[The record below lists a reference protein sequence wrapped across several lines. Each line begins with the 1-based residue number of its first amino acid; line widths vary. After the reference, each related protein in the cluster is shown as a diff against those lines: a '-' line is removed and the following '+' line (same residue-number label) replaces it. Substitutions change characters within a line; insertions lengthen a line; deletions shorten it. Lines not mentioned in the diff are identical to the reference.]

1 MRSIGLF
8 TIFSFSLVSLAVS
21 AFAKPA
27 PGNLMGFVY
36 GEDGKTPVRD
46 AMVLIRRVDTGK
58 VYQSKPTGELGTY
71 RLLGIEAGT
80 YVVGLKIKEKSYN
93 ANKHVKVAAG
103 KTSFVSISLQT
114 AYLDVTY
121 KPSDKEGGEDKKKKG
136 FFETPGGRATVFG
149 GISLA
154 MWGYLTELGDEKG
167 SSPTEL

>member
-1 MRSIGLF
+1 MRSIVLF
-8 TIFSFSLVSLAVS
+8 TIFSFSLVSLALS

-36 GEDGKTPVRD
+36 GKDGKTPVRD

-93 ANKHVKVAAG
+93 VNKHVKVAAG
-103 KTSFVSISLQT
+103 KTSFVSLFLQAPHLEIPYKQTDKDDGEEDFSDTVEEEVLLIVGT
-114 AYLDVTY
+114 AVTL
-121 KPSDKEGGEDKKKKG
+121 P
-136 FFETPGGRATVFG
+136 FIFNIPPR
-149 GISLA
+149 LP
-154 MWGYLTELGDEKG
+154 DEHPA
-167 SSPTEL
+167 SSPLI